1 MKNALK
7 YVVLA
12 MCLAHPAMAGGG
24 DQVRVSAVVNA
35 ETAIY
40 PGDTFQ
46 YSIVVEG
53 GGKPSKI
60 DLSPLKAFNPRTAGD
75 GSSYH
80 QFNDQVV
87 ISHSSN
93 YAITAKEVGTM
104 HLPGVTVVV
113 GGKTYT
119 TNAVDVTVSKPGTTD
134 RMTVEFSV
142 SERRCYVGQP
152 IVMTVQWTVSARW
165 QNVAFDVPVFT
176 SNAFLI
182 EEVSS
187 SGGPAGGE
195 QTLIDGVPTT
205 VRGTRQQVKGV
216 EAEVFVFSKVL
227 IPQRAGRIR
236 LDPVSVSANLAVG
249 RVRTSDLFNPYTLKY
264 ERVSVQSASIELEVL
279 PLPETGKPAEFYGLV
294 GRYTISASAA
304 PTKVSVGDPITVT
317 IRIGGN
323 PYLKAV
329 QWPQLEQVP
338 ELAANFK
345 IPSEK
350 ASPTIEAA
358 PEGPC
363 KVFTQTLRANSEAV
377 SQIPPIPL
385 AYFDSQRGEYA
396 VVRTDP
402 IPLEVAPTKML
413 TNADLQGAGFTPVNR
428 EVEAIRKGL
437 SANYYGPEVLVDQT
451 FSLPSA
457 MVSPGYAA
465 IWAIPFMG
473 LVASAAIRLVG
484 RTNPESLARRRRRRA
499 AGVAMQ
505 QLKAIVSADPKQRPE
520 LMLAAMRN
528 YVGDRFDRTGA
539 SLTGDD
545 CRQVISQALRV
556 APQPSGVFSPQ
567 PGAAGPAELQTDSS
581 FSLAAR
587 YADLIAACEGS
598 RYSPLASD
606 IGAAQVQ
613 EATELINAIEE
624 RAKE

>member
-1 MKNALK
+1 
-7 YVVLA
+7 
-12 MCLAHPAMAGGG
+12 
-24 DQVRVSAVVNA
+24 
-35 ETAIY
+35 
-40 PGDTFQ
+40 
-46 YSIVVEG
+46 
-53 GGKPSKI
+53 
-60 DLSPLKAFNPRTAGD
+60 
-75 GSSYH
+75 
-80 QFNDQVV
+80 
-87 ISHSSN
+87 
-93 YAITAKEVGTM
+93 M

-227 IPQRAGRIR
+227 SPQRAGRIR